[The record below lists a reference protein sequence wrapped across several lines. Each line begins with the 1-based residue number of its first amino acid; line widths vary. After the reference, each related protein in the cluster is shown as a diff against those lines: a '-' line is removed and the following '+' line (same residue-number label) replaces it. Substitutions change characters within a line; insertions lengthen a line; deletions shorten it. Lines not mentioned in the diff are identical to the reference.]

1 MPRTFLDEGMTAL
14 LSMLD
19 QLTPQCANSVVSLS
33 TRKGT
38 IPTLVSM
45 ADDSTGPFDLITGL
59 PVHVLI
65 THAVV
70 VLLPLAVVSLILVV
84 TIPRLRQ
91 HYRLPAVALT
101 VVGAVSAIIAEQ
113 SGEALEA
120 RVGSAG
126 QHSEWGEMLPP
137 LAVALALLSGIWLI
151 VSRMSSQR
159 GKVLTAVIGGVIV
172 VVGIIAVVITV
183 LAGHSGAEETW
194 SDRIEGGDSAVT
206 EMDADEEMIPVE
218 PDGGPVA
225 SEADSVLGLETVA
238 AKNSEESCWAII
250 GDNVYDLT
258 DWIDSHP
265 GGSSRILGLC
275 GRDGTSQFQGQHG
288 GSSSAQGT
296 LENYLLG
303 ALGDPVP

>member
-1 MPRTFLDEGMTAL
+1 M
-14 LSMLD
+14 
-19 QLTPQCANSVVSLS
+19 VSLS
-33 TRKGT
+33 ARKES

-45 ADDSTGPFDLITGL
+45 GVDSTGPFDLLTGL
-59 PVHVLI
+59 PVHVFI

-70 VLLPLAVVSLILVV
+70 VLVPLAVLSLILV
-84 TIPRLRQ
+84 ISFPRLRQ
-91 HYRLPAVALT
+91 HYRAPAVALA
-101 VVGAVSAIIAEQ
+101 VLGAISAIIAEQ

-126 QHSEWGEMLPP
+126 QHAEWGEMLPP

-151 VSRMSSQR
+151 VARMSSKR
-159 GKVLTAVIGGVIV
+159 GKVLTAIIGGVV
-172 VVGIIAVVITV
+172 VVLGIIAVVITV

-194 SDRIEGGDSAVT
+194 SDRIEGSDSTVI
-206 EMDADEEMIPVE
+206 EMDEEEMIPVE
-218 PDGGPVA
+218 PDGGTGA
-225 SEADSVLGLETVA
+225 SEGPAVLGLETVA
-238 AKNSEESCWAII
+238 ANNSEESCWAII

-258 DWIDSHP
+258 DWINSHP

-275 GRDGTSQFQGQHG
+275 GTDGTSQFQGQHA

>member
-1 MPRTFLDEGMTAL
+1 
-14 LSMLD
+14 
-19 QLTPQCANSVVSLS
+19 VSLS
-33 TRKGT
+33 TGKES

-45 ADDSTGPFDLITGL
+45 GVDSTGPFDLLTGL
-59 PVHVLI
+59 PVHVFI
-65 THAVV
+65 THVVV
-70 VLLPLAVVSLILVV
+70 VLVPLAVLSLILVIA
-84 TIPRLRQ
+84 IPRLRQ
-91 HYRLPAVALT
+91 LYRAPAVALA
-101 VVGAVSAIIAEQ
+101 VLGAISAIIAEQ

-137 LAVALALLSGIWLI
+137 VAVALALLSGIWLI
-151 VSRMSSQR
+151 VARMSSKR
-159 GKVLTAVIGGVIV
+159 GKVLTAVIGGVVV

-194 SDRIEGGDSAVT
+194 SDRIEGSDSTVI

-218 PDGGPVA
+218 PDAGTGSSEGPA
-225 SEADSVLGLETVA
+225 VLGLETVA
-238 AKNSEESCWAII
+238 ANNSEESCWAII

-258 DWIDSHP
+258 DWINSHP
-265 GGSSRILGLC
+265 GGSSRILALC
-275 GRDGTSQFQGQHG
+275 GTDGTSQFQGQHA

>member
-1 MPRTFLDEGMTAL
+1 MT
-14 LSMLD
+14 
-19 QLTPQCANSVVSLS
+19 LTSASS
-33 TRKGT
+33 
-38 IPTLVSM
+38 
-45 ADDSTGPFDLITGL
+45 GPFDLITGL
-59 PVHVLI
+59 PVHVFI

-70 VLLPLAVVSLILVV
+70 VLVPLAVLSLVLVV
-84 TIPRLRQ
+84 AIPSLRP
-91 HYRLPAVALT
+91 HYRYPAVGLAII
-101 VVGAVSAIIAEQ
+101 GAISAIIAEQ

-137 LAVALALLSGIWLI
+137 VAVALAVLSVIWLI
-151 VSRMSSQR
+151 VTRMASSR
-159 GKVLTAVIGGVIV
+159 GKVLAAVIGGVIV

-194 SDRIEGGDSAVT
+194 SERVEGSDSAVT
-206 EMDADEEMIPVE
+206 EMDTEEEMIPVE
-218 PDGGPVA
+218 PDAGTGASTDGG
-225 SEADSVLGLETVA
+225 VLSLETVA
-238 AKNSEESCWAII
+238 ANNTAESCWAII
-250 GDNVYDLT
+250 DDNVYDLT

-275 GRDGTSQFQGQHG
+275 GTDGTSQFQGQHG

-296 LENYLLG
+296 LERYLLG